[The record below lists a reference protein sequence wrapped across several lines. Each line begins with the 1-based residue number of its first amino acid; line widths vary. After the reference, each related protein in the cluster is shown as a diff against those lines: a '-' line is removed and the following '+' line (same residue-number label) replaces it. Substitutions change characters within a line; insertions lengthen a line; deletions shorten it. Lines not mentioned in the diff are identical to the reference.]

1 MNINSYVVLYMCIYN
16 YYSIWYEYMYD
27 NFRVMYYENVYLFNF
42 FKLWG
47 IKIIFYIFI
56 KNILLY
62 LFIFFNC
69 KIIIFDIDVIYEL
82 Y

>member
-1 MNINSYVVLYMCIYN
+1 
-16 YYSIWYEYMYD
+16 MYD
-27 NFRVMYYENVYLFNF
+27 NFRVMYYENLYLFNF

-62 LFIFFNC
+62 FFFLIVKLLYLILMWFMSYIKKINEVFI
-69 KIIIFDIDVIYEL
+69 L
-82 Y
+82 GL